1 VRWQAYGVNFS
12 SLVFAG
18 RDGRDGLAAAGLAIM
33 LSNVT
38 MEAVAWGMLTALE
51 TLGAQAFG
59 AGNFRRVGVVTQ
71 RAAVVLA
78 VAAVPVAS
86 LWINVQPL
94 LLALRQPPAVA
105 ALMQRYMTVLVC
117 GLVPYFGFETL
128 RRFLQVQQVVSP
140 MLVATCV
147 GDAVHPLLCLVLHDT
162 AGLGLVGVA
171 WATVTTSWIML
182 FTLLGH
188 LVWFRPHHPGTW
200 PGFSRDA
207 LVDIRPFLALAVP
220 GTVMVLLEW

>member
-78 VAAVPVAS
+78 VAAVWRHCGSTCSRCCWRCGS
-86 LWINVQPL
+86 L
-94 LLALRQPPAVA
+94 PPS
-105 ALMQRYMTVLVC
+105 
-117 GLVPYFGFETL
+117 
-128 RRFLQVQQVVSP
+128 RRSCS
-140 MLVATCV
+140 AT
-147 GDAVHPLLCLVLHDT
+147 
-162 AGLGLVGVA
+162 
-171 WATVTTSWIML
+171 
-182 FTLLGH
+182 
-188 LVWFRPHHPGTW
+188 
-200 PGFSRDA
+200 
-207 LVDIRPFLALAVP
+207 
-220 GTVMVLLEW
+220 